1 MKSKTKFFS
10 ILIFALLALP
20 VVFYRPGNGQVLGV
34 SEVNNQ
40 NQSINSIGSGVR
52 ETGQNQEQ
60 SNTVSGKV
68 ILDPQQTVPVSTN
81 KFSLGSSIV
90 IKTDNFEKTAVV
102 NQVNASLSDDIVLS
116 LNQETYDKFSQNTEF
131 FEAEVRKQ

>member
-1 MKSKTKFFS
+1 MGKLVPK
-10 ILIFALLALP
+10 
-20 VVFYRPGNGQVLGV
+20 LG
-34 SEVNNQ
+34 
-40 NQSINSIGSGVR
+40 G
-52 ETGQNQEQ
+52 
-60 SNTVSGKV
+60 VSGKV

-116 LNQETYDKFSQNTEF
+116 LNQETYDKFSQNTKF